1 MADDT
6 PDRRATALPLRV
18 DGVAMR
24 YPSGVEA
31 LRDLSLDV
39 PAGSLTAI
47 IGPNGSGKSTLLRIV
62 AGLLAPTTGRVE
74 VGGAAPSAGDGRV
87 GLAFQQPRLVP
98 WLTVAQN
105 VALPLAARGDVAAA
119 SGGAVAN
126 ALDRVGL
133 RGAAT
138 LLPAQL
144 SGGLAQRAG
153 LARALITDPGVLLLD
168 EPFSAL
174 DLLTREAFDTELERL
189 WMERRPT
196 LLLVTHSVAEAVLL
210 ADRIVVLGARPGT
223 VVADLAVPLAHPR
236 GADVMAQPPARGGG
250 GARSGARC
258 RVPTTPTSPG
268 GWPR

>member
-74 VGGAAPSAGDGRV
+74 VGGTAPTAGDGRV

-105 VALPLAARGDVAAA
+105 VALPLAARGDIATA
-119 SGGAVAN
+119 SGGAVAD

-223 VVADLAVPLAHPR
+223 VVADLAVPLTHPR
-236 GADVMAQPPARGGG
+236 GTDVMAQRPALAVAAAIRG
-250 GARSGARC
+250 ALSRAHD
-258 RVPTTPTSPG
+258 PELA
-268 GWPR
+268 GWVAS

>member
-1 MADDT
+1 MADHT

-18 DGVAMR
+18 AGVRMR

-31 LRDLSLDV
+31 LRNLSLDL

-74 VGGAAPSAGDGRV
+74 VGGAAPTAGDGRV

-119 SGGAVAN
+119 SGAAVAD

-174 DLLTREAFDTELERL
+174 DLLD
-189 WMERRPT
+189 
-196 LLLVTHSVAEAVLL
+196 
-210 ADRIVVLGARPGT
+210 
-223 VVADLAVPLAHPR
+223 PR
-236 GADVMAQPPARGGG
+236 GLRHRARAAVDGAPPDAAARDALRRRGRAARGSDRGP
-250 GARSGARC
+250 RSA
-258 RVPTTPTSPG
+258 
-268 GWPR
+268 PRHRGR

>member
-1 MADDT
+1 MSPVREDRVRVTACDRAAALGHGATPRLVARTGDSHMADHT

-18 DGVAMR
+18 AGVRMR

-74 VGGAAPSAGDGRV
+74 VGGAAPTAGDGRV

-119 SGGAVAN
+119 SGAAVAD

-144 SGGLAQRAG
+144 SGGSPSGPDSR
-153 LARALITDPGVLLLD
+153 
-168 EPFSAL
+168 
-174 DLLTREAFDTELERL
+174 
-189 WMERRPT
+189 
-196 LLLVTHSVAEAVLL
+196 
-210 ADRIVVLGARPGT
+210 
-223 VVADLAVPLAHPR
+223 
-236 GADVMAQPPARGGG
+236 
-250 GARSGARC
+250 ARSSPTRACCSSTSRSARSTC
-258 RVPTTPTSPG
+258 
-268 GWPR
+268 